1 MKTNPVLTL
10 ALVAATSFL
19 TSRVIADDITT
30 SDGQTYANVRDVI
43 LKPNGLFF
51 VAETNGALKGVTVPY
66 TKLPDEV
73 KEKYH
78 YDPYNFGFALA
89 RQNQI
94 TVLSTNM
101 AFSLATLEQAKAR
114 AQAEK
119 KPLGFIMLW
128 DNMLDRRSKPMNPGG
143 NSALAH
149 FYEVFHDNLVLVF
162 VHHETELDKV
172 PDAVKAGFFGPDEG
186 GFAPNMAV
194 VTSDGS
200 QFICEIPLGG
210 GTDSTGATREPV
222 FRQKI
227 EVIKKF
233 LKGQAQP

>member
-1 MKTNPVLTL
+1 MKPKSVVALTL
-10 ALVAATSFL
+10 TAAALLAGPVAAE
-19 TSRVIADDITT
+19 DITT
-30 SDGQTYANVRDVI
+30 LDGQKYENVRDVA

-51 VAETNGALKGVTVPY
+51 VTEADGALKGVTVPY
-66 TKLPDEV
+66 SKLPDEA

-78 YDPYNFGFALA
+78 CDPYAFGFALA

-94 TVLSTNM
+94 IILSTNM
-101 AFSLATLEQAKAR
+101 AFSLATLEAAKVRAKA
-114 AQAEK
+114 EH
-119 KPLGFIMLW
+119 KPLGFIMVW
-128 DNMLDRRSKPMNPGG
+128 DNMFGHRSRPMGWGSNEE
-143 NSALAH
+143 LAH

-162 VHHETELDKV
+162 VHHESELGKV
-172 PDAVKAGFFGPDEG
+172 PDAVKTGFFGPDEG

-194 VTSDGS
+194 VTSDCA

-210 GTDSTGATREPV
+210 GKDSTGATREPV

-233 LKGQAQP
+233 LKEHPQP